1 MRILG
6 QTRISIALVVALSSS
21 QALAE
26 NWVTLD
32 SDPFGASV
40 DKDSIRRGDDGLV
53 YFTGNSGAGKGDYA
67 ADCQQR
73 ITYTLKLYVMD
84 GIDYPDWRADGSA
97 VVPDTIGDRQLQY
110 ACANA

>member
-1 MRILG
+1 MHILRLA
-6 QTRISIALVVALSSS
+6 RISVALVVVLGSSP
-21 QALAE
+21 ALAE

-32 SDPFGASV
+32 SDPHGASV

-53 YFTGNSGAGKGDYA
+53 YFTANSGAGKGDHA

-73 ITYTLKLYVMD
+73 ITYTIKLYVMN
-84 GIDYPDWRADGSA
+84 GIDYPNWRADGSA
-97 VVPDTIGDRQLQY
+97 VVPDSIGDRQLQY